1 MLKKKSEEK
10 QILSNNE
17 NKALINNLIDQ
28 IEFLKNELLA
38 KTPPFSSLSKI
49 QNVVTNI
56 SKIKIIT
63 IVIKLK
69 NSSHQNNCKTQN
81 IRQLT
86 LTTLHPLAVLNYQ
99 RIKKQIIK
107 KTNNNEHEDSIRHSA
122 AQLENSTPVQSQVSV
137 KKSTFSKPKALTT
150 VILGDSIV
158 KNLYS
163 NIVTKSVKH
172 QKQVVVQNF
181 SGGKLQI

>member
-38 KTPPFSSLSKI
+38 KTLPFSSLSKI

-56 SKIKIIT
+56 SKMKIIK

-69 NSSHQNNCKTQN
+69 ISSHQNNCKTQN

-86 LTTLHPLAVLNYQ
+86 PTTLHPLAVLNY
-99 RIKKQIIK
+99 
-107 KTNNNEHEDSIRHSA
+107 
-122 AQLENSTPVQSQVSV
+122 
-137 KKSTFSKPKALTT
+137 
-150 VILGDSIV
+150 
-158 KNLYS
+158 
-163 NIVTKSVKH
+163 
-172 QKQVVVQNF
+172 
-181 SGGKLQI
+181 